1 MIRISVIRVFPGLP
15 WGLEIRLGWEESIGL
30 FKLVAII
37 ASIELDLFIDVGESH
52 VVSIGLHEDD

>member
-1 MIRISVIRVFPGLP
+1 MIRVFPGLP
-15 WGLEIRLGWEESIGL
+15 WGLEIRLGRKESIGL

-37 ASIELDLFIDVGESH
+37 ASIELDLSIDVGEIH